1 MLENKKHNGVHYSRY
16 IASWKNSGGEY
27 FGEEF
32 EEWLR
37 SEGFDEE
44 EIRDVKEMATCGKL
58 ELEMAA
64 KEFINKE
71 KEELKKFKD
80 KGYGKGIIE
89 KRAKFIRIKNK
100 MMAAVRR

>member
-1 MLENKKHNGVHYSRY
+1 
-16 IASWKNSGGEY
+16 
-27 FGEEF
+27 
-32 EEWLR
+32 
-37 SEGFDEE
+37 
-44 EIRDVKEMATCGKL
+44 MATCGKL

-80 KGYGKGIIE
+80 KGIIE